1 VKALPERQTG
11 RVFKDKE
18 DDDRDAIEKVRQTH
32 QYRLHVLC
40 MRRVTR
46 IMTNG
51 EEAAQDEG

>member
-1 VKALPERQTG
+1 MKALPDRQTG

-18 DDDRDAIEKVRQTH
+18 DDDRDDAKKARQTQ

-40 MRRVTR
+40 MRSVART
-46 IMTNG
+46 MTTC